1 MILHSIEL
9 ENFGRFIEPARF
21 EFAPGRVNLLSGPN
35 GSGKSTV
42 LAALSAAFVV
52 PHRSTG
58 DDIRRWQPW
67 GRDLAPRVTVEF
79 TSGGVRYRLS
89 KTFAFSNRA
98 RAELEQLEGDEFR
111 RVCEGDAV
119 EQQIPQFLG
128 GQLRSG
134 VDARTREW
142 LIAGVLWARQNGLA
156 ELRLEAPVQ
165 EAVRKSLGAQVRSGL
180 PNTLMDEV
188 QRLYDEDWTPTGR
201 LARASRVTAL
211 SAEVAAL
218 EARVDDLRRGLDE
231 LDKLGRELESFAG
244 QEASLAAEL
253 GSRQEEAAR
262 LRQQYE
268 QWKEVSAR
276 HRQSADQTAAKK
288 AEYGRLELV
297 LNARSSLTS
306 RTRAAAEKKQ
316 QAEAALR
323 AARENLER
331 AEAASRAAREQLAA
345 EMAGLEARIRNLN
358 APPQETLRRLES
370 LAAQQRELE
379 ARLESALLHAEI
391 VPERDLRLE
400 VVQGEP
406 QGPLEAKAGQA
417 VRISGSPVI
426 ELRVPGTGS
435 FRLSGPAQSAG
446 EIHVKLADVQTQWQ
460 RTTAPY
466 GTDSLEELKRCRA
479 GADQMELQL
488 DRLKEQAR
496 QHDEGRSETA
506 QAVKEARAESLQWE
520 KTLREAETE
529 LRALEEERQRLQAE
543 PMDDAQIRARLDEL
557 ALQTRGLELE
567 LEQLAR
573 QLAAFPA
580 DLEQQVQYLDQA
592 AADLLNRLEQT
603 RQQRQQAENQL
614 AERRGAASW
623 TALAELEA
631 ELEEKRRLLVAAQ
644 LRANANKL
652 LHGVLQDVLREAERR
667 ILPLVE
673 ERAANLFNMISG
685 GFANRVSLESD
696 SWLPE
701 AVQPAGLEGAVAP
714 ERVSGGEQEQLH
726 LAVRLA
732 LADILTE
739 REPFPVVLDD
749 VLLATDEARLGR
761 ILDMLEKRKQK
772 MQFLI
777 LTCHPERFGALQE
790 VQEIALRPA
799 ARAAR

>member
-79 TSGGVRYRLS
+79 TSGGVRYRLT
-89 KTFAFSNRA
+89 KTFTFSNRA

-180 PNTLMDEV
+180 PHTLVNEV

-201 LARASRVTAL
+201 LAKASKVTVL

-231 LDKLGRELESFAG
+231 LDNLGRELERLAG
-244 QEASLAAEL
+244 QEASLAAKL

-276 HRQSADQTAAKK
+276 HRQGADQTAAKK

-297 LNARSSLTS
+297 LKARSSLAG
-306 RTRAAAEKKQ
+306 RAQTAAEKKQ

-345 EMAGLEARIRNLN
+345 QMAGLEARIRNFN

-370 LAAQQRELE
+370 MAAERRELE
-379 ARLESALLHAEI
+379 ARLEGALLHAEI
-391 VPERDLRLE
+391 VPETDLRLE

-406 QGPLEAKAGQA
+406 QGPLEAKAGEP
-417 VRISGSPVI
+417 VRVSGSPVI

-435 FRLSGPAQSAG
+435 FRLSGPAQSAE
-446 EIHVKLADVQTQWQ
+446 EIRAKLAEAHALWQ
-460 RTTAPY
+460 RAAASF
-466 GTDSLEELKRCRA
+466 GTDSLEELKRRRSE
-479 GADQMELQL
+479 ADELEL
-488 DRLKEQAR
+488 KLERLKEQAR

-529 LRALEEERQRLQAE
+529 LRALEEERQRLQTE
-543 PMDDAQIRARLDEL
+543 PMDDARIPARLDEL
-557 ALQTRGLELE
+557 ALQIHGLEQQ

-580 DLEQQVQYLDQA
+580 DLERQLQQLDQA

-603 RQQRQQAENQL
+603 RQQRRQAENQL
-614 AERRGAASW
+614 AEKRGAASW

-631 ELEEKRRLLVAAQ
+631 ELEEKRRQLEQAR
-644 LRANANKL
+644 LRAGANRM
-652 LHGVLQDVLREAERR
+652 LHDVLQEVIREAEAKV
-667 ILPLVE
+667 LPLVE
-673 ERAANLFNMISG
+673 KRAAKLFNEISG
-685 GFANRVSLESD
+685 GFAQRVSLAGN
-696 SWLPE
+696 SWLP
-701 AVQPAGLEGAVAP
+701 AGVQPAGLEGAVAP
-714 ERVSGGEQEQLH
+714 DRVSGGEQEQLH

-761 ILDMLEKRKQK
+761 ILGMLEERKRK

-777 LTCHPERFGALQE
+777 LTCHPERFLALQD
-790 VQEIALRPA
+790 VQEIALHPA
-799 ARAAR
+799 ARAGA